1 MAMDGVMGGCEMAAR
16 EWSVMRAG
24 DDTDWVII
32 DDTEYDPDV
41 VCTVHQTNEHS
52 SFTAEDNARLI
63 AAAPDMLAALEA
75 ITDQLERIGNSRDV
89 PFIALALVAIA
100 KAKGA

>member
-1 MAMDGVMGGCEMAAR
+1 MAAR

-24 DDTDWVII
+24 DDTDWVVV

-52 SFTAEDNARLI
+52 SFTAEENARLI
-63 AAAPDMLAALEA
+63 AAAPDLLVALEA
-75 ITDQLERIGNSRDV
+75 ITDQLERIGDSRKDA
-89 PFIALALVAIA
+89 PFIRSARAVIA
-100 KAKGA
+100 EAKGA

>member
-1 MAMDGVMGGCEMAAR
+1 MAAR

-24 DDTDWVII
+24 DDTDWVVV

-52 SFTAEDNARLI
+52 SFTAEENARLI

-75 ITDQLERIGNSRDV
+75 ITNQLEFGDSRMDDL
-89 PFIALALVAIA
+89 FIASAARVAIA
-100 KAKGA
+100 KAKGG

>member
-1 MAMDGVMGGCEMAAR
+1 MAAR

-52 SFTAEDNARLI
+52 SFTVEENARLI
-63 AAAPDMLAALEA
+63 VSAPKLLAELEA
-75 ITDQLERIGNSRDV
+75 ITDHLEQLGYRLNDP
-89 PFIALALVAIA
+89 PFNGSARAVIAE
-100 KAKGA
+100 AKGA